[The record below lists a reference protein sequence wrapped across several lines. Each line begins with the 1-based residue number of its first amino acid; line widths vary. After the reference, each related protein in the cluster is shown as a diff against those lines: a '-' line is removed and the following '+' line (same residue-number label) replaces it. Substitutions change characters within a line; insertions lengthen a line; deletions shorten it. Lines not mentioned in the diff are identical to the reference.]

1 MIPSILF
8 HLGDSQH
15 KESGERL
22 LMLIEQRPF
31 CFLHSNMYIKKN
43 IYYKECDRKII
54 LFLKIFL

>member
-31 CFLHSNMYIKKN
+31 CFLHSNMYKK
-43 IYYKECDRKII
+43 KQ
-54 LFLKIFL
+54 LFITRNVVERSFHF

>member
-31 CFLHSNMYIKKN
+31 CFLLSNMYIKKK
-43 IYYKECDRKII
+43 Y
-54 LFLKIFL
+54 LLQGV